1 MHRTHVANI
10 MFVAILLLSA
20 SSYCGHS
27 LAQAPANLF
36 QRIPAS
42 FEINKGQFTDD
53 VRYVAHTSAYKAS
66 IKSNELV
73 LHTEPSKALATKI
86 KEQRATAAELQA
98 AQPVKL
104 SFIGANTNAQ
114 ATAEDVST
122 RRSHYMWGEGGNL
135 KSIIDVPHYR
145 RVRVANLYQ
154 GVDVVYY
161 GAQADLE
168 YDLVVQPGADTSRI
182 KLKFDREATLDTEG
196 NLVIGSGDGKIVHRK
211 PVVYQQ
217 DQPIGSAKVA
227 GAAASAKRSV
237 VSRYAKN
244 ADGTFGIALGD
255 YDRKAPLTIDP
266 VISFVTQ
273 LGNGNKYAVGDGVAD
288 KSGRLILTG
297 STSSPSFPVVN
308 TTPSTSPRGD
318 NNSAAFVTRLNAAG
332 TDIEFSTILFDVVP
346 EAIQLDGSGN
356 IYVAGAGSIG
366 LPIMPGAFAPQFT
379 VNSRYFFKLS
389 ADGRTLLAST
399 YFGGYSDSGN
409 TSTAVL
415 GLAVNTAGEMAVLGQ
430 GLPITPTLG
439 AFLTESKDT
448 SGYHGRFLI
457 KLDAMLRTAVF
468 VTYMP
473 LETIALTIDDA
484 GNVYVGGKTSGLPV
498 VSTPG
503 VFQPTIRGLSDGFV
517 TKFSPTG
524 QVLASTFIGGD
535 RDNACTAA
543 DDLSVDVVSGIAVG
557 PSGAIYVAGLT
568 SLSLTANAADIF
580 ESTPQFTDWNSLQ
593 IGGNLPNGRLMS
605 LKGAFE
611 GSRTFLA
618 KLSSDLK
625 SVIYSGSLVTSTTPL
640 FMCNNN
646 KEHENSAR
654 LQIDSNENVLLVASG
669 GPKLYAPGSLVSA
682 ATRISSYL
690 DRATGIYGSREY
702 GQYVLAINAAGA
714 RTYASYVPDGKV
726 LRDANSGDFY
736 IIPTSKAAA
745 STIANVLAADSG
757 RVIKVKN
764 PLATITVTAD
774 KLTLTSG
781 GSLMLSATA
790 TNLPSGGTFVFRSAS
805 QEIGRVPASTATAIQ
820 SLANV
825 AAGIQFY
832 SVRYEH
838 PSMPNPVASSSVMVT
853 INQPEVCN

>member
-1 MHRTHVANI
+1 MHRTHVANVT
-10 MFVAILLLSA
+10 FVAILLLSA

-53 VRYVAHTSAYKAS
+53 VRYVAHTSGYKVS

-73 LHTEPSKALATKI
+73 LHTEPSKALAAKI
-86 KEQRATAAELQA
+86 KEKRATATELQA

-104 SFIGANTNAQ
+104 NFVGANANAQ
-114 ATAEDVST
+114 ATAEEVST

-161 GAQADLE
+161 GAQADME
-168 YDLVVQPGADTSRI
+168 YDLVVQPGADTNRI
-182 KLKFDREATLDTEG
+182 KLKFDREAKLDTDG
-196 NLVIGSGDGKIVHRK
+196 NLVIGAGDSKIVHRK

-217 DQPIGSAKVA
+217 DQQTGSAKVA
-227 GAAASAKRSV
+227 GAAPLASTKRSV
-237 VSRYAKN
+237 ASRYAKN
-244 ADGTFGIALGD
+244 ADGTFGIALGA

-273 LGNGNKYAVGDGVAD
+273 LGNGNKYVVGDGVVD

-308 TTPSTSPRGD
+308 TTPSTFPRGD

-366 LPIMPGAFAPQFT
+366 LPVMPGAFAPQFT

-399 YFGGYSDSGN
+399 FFGGYSDSGN
-409 TSTAVL
+409 STAMVI

-430 GLPITPTLG
+430 GLPVTPTLG
-439 AFLTESKDT
+439 AFLTESKDA

-457 KLDAMLRTAVF
+457 KLDATLRTAAF

-473 LETIALTIDDA
+473 LETNALAIDDM
-484 GNVYVGGKTSGLPV
+484 GNVYIGGKTTTTGLSV

-535 RDNACTAA
+535 RDNACTAG
-543 DDLSVDVVSGIAVG
+543 DDLSVDVVSSIAIG
-557 PSGAIYVAGLT
+557 PSGAIYIAGQT
-568 SLSLTANAADIF
+568 SLSLTVNASDIF
-580 ESTPQFTDWNSLQ
+580 ESPR
-593 IGGNLPNGRLMS
+593 NLL
-605 LKGAFE
+605 
-611 GSRTFLA
+611 
-618 KLSSDLK
+618 
-625 SVIYSGSLVTSTTPL
+625 
-640 FMCNNN
+640 
-646 KEHENSAR
+646 
-654 LQIDSNENVLLVASG
+654 
-669 GPKLYAPGSLVSA
+669 
-682 ATRISSYL
+682 
-690 DRATGIYGSREY
+690 TGIACRS
-702 GQYVLAINAAGA
+702 VA
-714 RTYASYVPDGKV
+714 TC
-726 LRDANSGDFY
+726 
-736 IIPTSKAAA
+736 PT
-745 STIANVLAADSG
+745 D
-757 RVIKVKN
+757 
-764 PLATITVTAD
+764 D
-774 KLTLTSG
+774 
-781 GSLMLSATA
+781 
-790 TNLPSGGTFVFRSAS
+790 
-805 QEIGRVPASTATAIQ
+805 
-820 SLANV
+820 
-825 AAGIQFY
+825 
-832 SVRYEH
+832 
-838 PSMPNPVASSSVMVT
+838 
-853 INQPEVCN
+853 

>member
-1 MHRTHVANI
+1 M
-10 MFVAILLLSA
+10 
-20 SSYCGHS
+20 
-27 LAQAPANLF
+27 
-36 QRIPAS
+36 
-42 FEINKGQFTDD
+42 
-53 VRYVAHTSAYKAS
+53 
-66 IKSNELV
+66 
-73 LHTEPSKALATKI
+73 
-86 KEQRATAAELQA
+86 
-98 AQPVKL
+98 
-104 SFIGANTNAQ
+104 
-114 ATAEDVST
+114 
-122 RRSHYMWGEGGNL
+122 
-135 KSIIDVPHYR
+135 
-145 RVRVANLYQ
+145 
-154 GVDVVYY
+154 
-161 GAQADLE
+161 E

-182 KLKFDREATLDTEG
+182 KLKFDRDAVLDAEG
-196 NLVIGSGDGKIVHRK
+196 NLVIGSGDGKIIHRK

-217 DQPIGSAKVA
+217 GQQKTAAKTPVA
-227 GAAASAKRSV
+227 
-237 VSRYAKN
+237 SRYAKN

-273 LGNGNKYAVGDGVAD
+273 LGHGNKYAVGDGVVD

-346 EAIQLDGSGN
+346 EAIQLDGGGN
-356 IYVAGAGSIG
+356 IYVAGEGSIG
-366 LPIMPGAFAPQFT
+366 LPVMPGTFAPQFT

-399 YFGGYSDSGN
+399 FFGGHSDSGN
-409 TSTAVL
+409 STAMVI

-430 GLPITPTLG
+430 GLPITPTVG
-439 AFLTESKDT
+439 AFLTESKDA

-457 KLDAMLRTAVF
+457 KLDATLRTAAF

-473 LETIALTIDDA
+473 LETNALAIDDM
-484 GNVYVGGKTSGLPV
+484 GNVYIGGKTTTTGLSV

-524 QVLASTFIGGD
+524 HVLASTFIGGD
-535 RDNACTAA
+535 RDNACTAG
-543 DDLSVDVVSGIAVG
+543 DDLSVDVVSSIAVG
-557 PSGAIYVAGLT
+557 PSGAIYIAGQT
-568 SLSLTANAADIF
+568 SLSLTVNAGDSF

-605 LKGAFE
+605 LKGAYE

-625 SVIYSGSLVTSTTPL
+625 SVIYSSSLVTSATPL

-690 DRATGIYGSREY
+690 DRNTGIYGSREY

-714 RTYASYVPDGKV
+714 RTYASYLPEGKV
-726 LRDANSGDFY
+726 LRDATSGDFY
-736 IIPTSKAAA
+736 IIPTSKASL
-745 STIANVLAADSG
+745 STTANVLAADSG
-757 RVIKVKN
+757 RVIKVRN
-764 PLATITVTAD
+764 PLAAITVTAD
-774 KLTLTSG
+774 KLTVTSG
-781 GSLMLSATA
+781 GSLLLSATA

-820 SLANV
+820 SVANV

-853 INQPEVCN
+853 VNQPEVCN